1 MKHKS
6 IAVAFITFLIC
17 MVLGNG
23 IACTTPVTEYVLNI
37 SSTEGGE
44 VTEPGEGTYP
54 YCQEQGEKVNLVA
67 TPYVGYRFVN
77 WTGDV
82 DTITDVDGPATT
94 ITVNDNYSITANF
107 AKPYNITISS
117 TEGGSV
123 TTPGEGT
130 FVYNEGTV
138 LDLAAEADESYRF
151 VNWTGDV
158 GTITDV
164 NDATTTITMNGDYS
178 ITANFEEIVE
188 YELTISSTEGGSV
201 TTPGEGTFTYGEGDG
216 VNLVATPNAG
226 YRFVS
231 WIGDVGTIADV
242 KAAATTITMNGDYSI
257 TANFRSQIDC

>member
-188 YELTISSTEGGSV
+188 YELTISSTGGGVV
-201 TTPGEGTFTYGEGDG
+201 TTPGEGTFTYGEGDE